1 MVKLTVDLKEFQNKA
16 MHVVALE
23 SAIKV
28 KDKKLNNPRS
38 LHDKFKEKLKESKCK
53 LRVNTKINCEAKW
66 EIVEK
71 NRKNWNISKRSWAK
85 EYIKRKRERNQSIE
99 FWKLTST

>member
-1 MVKLTVDLKEFQNKA
+1 MSDTQFDLMKVQNKYISKEASEEKLQKDLNRELRNMVKLTVDLKEFQNKA

-53 LRVNTKINCEAKW
+53 LRVNTKINCEAK
-66 EIVEK
+66 
-71 NRKNWNISKRSWAK
+71 
-85 EYIKRKRERNQSIE
+85 
-99 FWKLTST
+99 

>member
-1 MVKLTVDLKEFQNKA
+1 MSDTQFDLMKVQNKYIFKEASEEKLQKDLNRELRNMVKLTVDLKEFQNQA

-53 LRVNTKINCEAKW
+53 LRVNTKINCQAK
-66 EIVEK
+66 
-71 NRKNWNISKRSWAK
+71 
-85 EYIKRKRERNQSIE
+85 
-99 FWKLTST
+99 

>member
-1 MVKLTVDLKEFQNKA
+1 MSDTQFDLMKVQNKYNFKEASEEKLQKDLNRELQNMVKLTVDLKEFQNKA

-38 LHDKFKEKLKESKCK
+38 LHDKFKE
-53 LRVNTKINCEAKW
+53 N
-66 EIVEK
+66 
-71 NRKNWNISKRSWAK
+71 
-85 EYIKRKRERNQSIE
+85 
-99 FWKLTST
+99 

>member
-1 MVKLTVDLKEFQNKA
+1 MSDTQFDLMKVQNKYISKEASEEKLQKDLNRELRNMVKLTVDLKEFQNKA

-23 SAIKV
+23 PAIKV

-53 LRVNTKINCEAKW
+53 LRVNTKINCEAK
-66 EIVEK
+66 
-71 NRKNWNISKRSWAK
+71 
-85 EYIKRKRERNQSIE
+85 
-99 FWKLTST
+99 